1 MEQRFGFFNP
11 RILQR
16 AATLRRAFVRGVCPL
31 AGLMLAAVLASACR
45 PDAAAFSYAA
55 TPVDGWQPTDTL
67 RFPVDSLREEGSY
80 SLTLGVRT
88 STSVPYP
95 YRSLTLRVS
104 QHWQCP
110 DTVLCDTV
118 CVPLTDEQ
126 GNPAGRG
133 ITLYQLEQPFAR
145 HSFRTGQRGEI
156 RISHLMRAGLLQ
168 GIESVGV
175 RVERE

>member
-31 AGLMLAAVLASACR
+31 AGLVLAAVLASACR

-80 SLTLGVRT
+80 SLTLGYGLKVGL
-88 STSVPYP
+88 SAL
-95 YRSLTLRVS
+95 SLNASS
-104 QHWQCP
+104 QPKTYARDLFPQSGRALNASCQPKTNARKVFSLSGRAVNASRRPKIRLIPAQPALPPTRCP
-110 DTVLCDTV
+110 
-118 CVPLTDEQ
+118 
-126 GNPAGRG
+126 GAS
-133 ITLYQLEQPFAR
+133 R
-145 HSFRTGQRGEI
+145 H
-156 RISHLMRAGLLQ
+156 A
-168 GIESVGV
+168 
-175 RVERE
+175 